1 VKSPISIDSV
11 NTSISILGC
20 GWLGERIGKLF
31 LEKGLSIRGSSRS
44 EKRLGELK
52 PMGIEPFKVDLE
64 ELSEINEAFF
74 DVDILIVATTN
85 KNHQVHQEL
94 VELIDKSTIK
104 RIFFVSSTS
113 VYEKT
118 KEELSVDSRLV
129 TSALV
134 EVEKVY
140 RNSKKSCILRCG
152 GLIGDNRQPGN
163 FFKKGAI
170 IKNPDGR
177 VNLIHFKKV
186 AETIL
191 SLIENGNE
199 HQIYNLIEESQLSR
213 IVFYSKA
220 YRDLQGESG
229 EFLRED

>member
-1 VKSPISIDSV
+1 VKNSISTTSV

-20 GWLGERIGKLF
+20 GWLGERIGKVF
-31 LEKGLSIRGSSRS
+31 LEKGFTVRGSSRND
-44 EKRLGELK
+44 KRLGELK
-52 PMGIEPFKVDLE
+52 SMGIESFKVGLE
-64 ELSEINEAFF
+64 ELSKINEAFF

-85 KNHQVHQEL
+85 KNRITHENL
-94 VELIDKSTIK
+94 LEIIDRTSIK
-104 RIFFVSSTS
+104 RVFFISSTS

-118 KEELSVDSRLV
+118 KKELTVNSPLINSP
-129 TSALV
+129 LV

-140 RNSKKSCILRCG
+140 LNLEKSCILRCG

-163 FFKKGAI
+163 FFKKGVI

-177 VNLIHFKKV
+177 VNLIHFEKV

-199 HQIYNLIEESQLSR
+199 HPIYNLIEESQLSR
-213 IVFYSKA
+213 ISFYSKA
-220 YRDLQGESG
+220 YRDLQGRSG
-229 EFLRED
+229 EFERR